1 MSKMRPTGI
10 TILIILEAIGSL
22 ILLVGGIALVA
33 LGRFAGDMIPVPIP
47 RALVG
52 GLFALF
58 GVVFLV
64 LGLAGFFVCWGLWGG
79 KGWAWSVALVLAVIG
94 AIIGLTSL
102 PGGIVGLAVNGFI
115 AYYLWQ
121 PHVKA
126 FFSKGVQAP
135 LQPVRLQP
143 EVVVYCS
150 SCGTAN
156 SRENKFCSKC
166 GTELRAV

>member
-1 MSKMRPTGI
+1 MSKARPTGI

-22 ILLVGGIALVA
+22 LLLIGGIALVA
-33 LGRFAGDMIPVPIP
+33 LGRFAGDIIPVPIP
-47 RALVG
+47 RIPIG

-58 GVVFLV
+58 GVVLLV
-64 LGLAGFFVCWGLWGG
+64 LGLAGFFVCWGLWNG

-102 PGGIVGLAVNGFI
+102 QWGIVGLAVNGFI

-126 FFSKGVQAP
+126 FFSKEVQAP
-135 LQPVRLQP
+135 PQPVRLQP
-143 EVVVYCS
+143 EVVVYCG

-166 GTELRAV
+166 GTELKTV